1 MHLLPYFQDGAIQ
14 RSHSNFSFDDP
25 CCDGNEL
32 RDKTDYNYMYKY
44 IYIYTHTHIYIHIY

>member
-1 MHLLPYFQDGAIQ
+1 MHLLPYFQDRAIQ

-44 IYIYTHTHIYIHIY
+44 IYIYTHTHIYTYI